1 MSPSGQQGIP
11 GRVPTGGQQ
20 GMAGGGRGGTPVHYA
35 PIDKYSSPSDL
46 RITDIAPGPFTGA
59 WGAFVI
65 VVILNER

>member
-1 MSPSGQQGIP
+1 
-11 GRVPTGGQQ
+11 
-20 GMAGGGRGGTPVHYA
+20 MAGGGRGGAPVHYA